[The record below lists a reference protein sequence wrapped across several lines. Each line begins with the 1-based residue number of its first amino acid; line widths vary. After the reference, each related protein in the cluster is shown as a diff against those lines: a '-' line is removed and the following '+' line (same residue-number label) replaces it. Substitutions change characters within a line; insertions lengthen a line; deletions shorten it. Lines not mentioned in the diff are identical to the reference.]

1 MSVRTCSSRLARIEK
16 TAAARRPADPD
27 RPDLVVVAVD
37 EGGVARF
44 YSVVGPYQGCAGRGW
59 PEDACEP
66 FAGGEAELNDYYARH
81 GWQPA
86 RTIVLCADGGE
97 ALFRI
102 EADHAT

>member
-1 MSVRTCSSRLARIEK
+1 LARIEK
-16 TAAARRPADPD
+16 TAAARRPAGPD

-37 EGGVARF
+37 GGGVARF

-59 PEDACEP
+59 PQNAYEP
-66 FAGGEAELNDYYARH
+66 FAGDEADLEACYARH
-81 GWQPA
+81 DWQPA